1 MAMHRK
7 RSNENIRIFPS
18 FRKNSSNSWYF
29 GLFFINLIW
38 ASECFERFSAD
49 GAKLVQKSS
58 FLRKDPLRD
67 RRKGAILETIKND
80 YFLSTILF
88 ILFSCAVISSKSKI
102 PSDWWSI
109 FFLSLSSVN
118 DDWSPL
124 HFLRKHVIP
133 PPPLYSSNP
142 QWLRIGPLHL
152 SLLCQVRKAL

>member
-1 MAMHRK
+1 MGRLTIVIASIADLVLRAELYSILTASVHGDAQK

-29 GLFFINLIW
+29 GLFFVNLIW

-80 YFLSTILF
+80 FFLSTILF
-88 ILFSCAVISSKSKI
+88 QSF
-102 PSDWWSI
+102 I
-109 FFLSLSSVN
+109 FMCCNFIKKQN
-118 DDWSPL
+118 PL
-124 HFLRKHVIP
+124 
-133 PPPLYSSNP
+133 
-142 QWLRIGPLHL
+142 
-152 SLLCQVRKAL
+152 